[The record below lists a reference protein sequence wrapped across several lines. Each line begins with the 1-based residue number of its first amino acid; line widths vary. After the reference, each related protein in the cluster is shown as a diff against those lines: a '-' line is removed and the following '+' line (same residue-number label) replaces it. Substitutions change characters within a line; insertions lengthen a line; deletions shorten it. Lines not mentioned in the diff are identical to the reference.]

1 MRQSLFRRCAE
12 WFRRLLRRNRSRTSV
27 DSGRSAYVRLPV
39 QEQRLHKSLLK
50 KINAYWTQKRLAR
63 RPAALAEHRGRGRGL
78 WRGALLVI
86 CLVAA
91 SILLVTGKGPGG
103 LASLLASL
111 DYFRLTGIEI
121 RGCRHSSAQEL
132 QAASGV
138 TISTSL
144 FAVDAEVVGAA
155 VKSADDWVKSV
166 RVVKSWPDELL
177 IEVDEYEPYALITR
191 TDNHQTGL
199 YYLDR
204 DGVPFL
210 RTKAGMDLDYPV
222 ITGLEGVTA
231 AQEHEGLKQALTF
244 LGLVAANNP
253 NLPAQSVSE
262 VHVDASGEL
271 IVYLVEHPFPI
282 IFGGGEIRQKYLRL
296 RKVLEVLYKP
306 RKEGMDIARVAYIR
320 MNYLKD
326 RVIVGYRES

>member
-1 MRQSLFRRCAE
+1 MSQSLFRRCAE
-12 WFRRLLRRNRSRTSV
+12 WFRRLLRRNRSRASV

-39 QEQRLHKSLLK
+39 QEQRLQKSLLK

-63 RPAALAEHRGRGRGL
+63 RPAALTEQRGRGL

-132 QAASGV
+132 QTASGV

-144 FAVDAEVVGAA
+144 FAVDAEAVGAA
-155 VKSADDWVKSV
+155 VQSADDWVKSA
-166 RVVKSWPDELL
+166 RVVKIWPDELL

-191 TDNHQTGL
+191 TENHQTGL

-210 RTKAGMDLDYPV
+210 KTKAGMDLDYPV
-222 ITGLEGVTA
+222 ITGLEGVMT
-231 AQEHEGLKQALTF
+231 AQEHEGLAQAMAF
-244 LGLVAANNP
+244 LRLVAANNP

-282 IFGGGEIRQKYLRL
+282 IFGGGEVRQKYLRL

>member
-1 MRQSLFRRCAE
+1 M
-12 WFRRLLRRNRSRTSV
+12 
-27 DSGRSAYVRLPV
+27 PV
-39 QEQRLHKSLLK
+39 HEQRLQKSLLK

-63 RPAALAEHRGRGRGL
+63 RPAALAEQSGRGL

-111 DYFRLTGIEI
+111 DYFRLTGIEV
-121 RGCRHSSAQEL
+121 RGCRHSSVQEVKT
-132 QAASGV
+132 ASGV

-144 FAVDAEVVGAA
+144 FAVDAEAVGAA
-155 VKSADDWVKSV
+155 VQSADDWVKSV
-166 RVVKSWPDELL
+166 RVVRRWPDELL

-210 RTKAGMDLDYPV
+210 KTKAGMDLDYPV
-222 ITGLEGVTA
+222 ITGLEGIAV
-231 AQEHEGLKQALTF
+231 AQEHEGLAQALAF
-244 LGLVAANNP
+244 LRLVAANNP

-262 VHVDASGEL
+262 VHVDGTGEL

-282 IFGGGEIRQKYLRL
+282 MFGGGEIRQKYLRL